1 MGKVSVRHGIARAYA
16 FLFGRL
22 LTVIG
27 VTWLPAVLYA
37 VAASFLVQHMN
48 SAMRVAVPSEAG
60 VLGEYAFFYFAG
72 LLVLTAFFGALIGIA
87 LAQSA
92 LGLRSEPVVA
102 RLVVGPREGRLFFAL
117 LCFYAVVIGALLV
130 LTLAAGFG
138 VTTASQYAATHN
150 MRFDW
155 LGVPFQV
162 WLNGFAG
169 AAAAILFVLLTVR
182 FGFLLGPLAA
192 SGKKALLTRARVV
205 SAGNF
210 VRLAIVYLTVGLPA
224 FALLAVCERAFGG
237 FDIGWAGGTKIS
249 FSIEPGGLAAFGAI
263 LAGGL
268 VVLHALFA
276 GASAAAYEQ
285 LGDAAEPA
293 AAQEPV
299 FALHESAAAAAFADM
314 RARDSGSARP
324 GDQRATMMR
333 DGIAPRAEPVAREP
347 VFAETPAR
355 VTEHIAPVEEQD
367 LRAQPGVMQTETPVQ
382 AVAPAAEEAVPVE
395 QAASGASEIQ
405 PAAEHADLV
414 ALADVAEAHAELAPA
429 AELPPLDPAG
439 AISASPQP
447 EVTPPG

>member
-22 LTVIG
+22 PTVIG
-27 VTWLPAVLYA
+27 VTWLPAMLYG
-37 VAASFLVQHMN
+37 VAAGFLLQRMN
-48 SAMRVAVPSEAG
+48 SAMKVALPSEAG
-60 VLGEYAFFYFAG
+60 GLDEYAFFYFAG
-72 LLVLTAFFGALIGIA
+72 LLVLTAFFGALIGVA
-87 LAQSA
+87 LAQTA
-92 LGLRSEPVVA
+92 LGLRGEPVVA
-102 RLVVGPREGRLFFAL
+102 RLVVGPREGRMFFAL
-117 LCFYAVVIGALLV
+117 LCFYAIVIGALLV

-138 VTTASQYAATHN
+138 VTTASQYAAAHN

-169 AAAAILFVLLTVR
+169 ATAAILFVLLTVR

-192 SGKKALLTRARVV
+192 SGKKALLTRARII

-210 VRLAIVYLTVGLPA
+210 GRLAIVYLAAGMPA
-224 FALLAVCERAFGG
+224 LALLAVCESTFGG
-237 FDIGWAGGTKIS
+237 FDIGWAGGMKVS
-249 FSIEPGGLAAFGAI
+249 FSIEPGGLAVFGAI

-276 GASAAAYEQ
+276 GASASAYEQ
-285 LGDAAEPA
+285 LGDAAEPV

-324 GDQRATMMR
+324 GDQRTTIMR
-333 DGIAPRAEPVAREP
+333 DEFAPRAEPVAREP
-347 VFAETPAR
+347 AFAETLAEH
-355 VTEHIAPVEEQD
+355 VTTVEEQD
-367 LRAQPGVMQTETPVQ
+367 LRAQPGVVQSETPVQ
-382 AVAPAAEEAVPVE
+382 AVAHPAEEAVPAE
-395 QAASGASEIQ
+395 QVASGTSEIH
-405 PAAEHADLV
+405 PATEHADLV
-414 ALADVAEAHAELAPA
+414 ALADVAEAHAELAPE